1 MARKQ
6 TQTTQP
12 AGTSEPD
19 SVLAKQSDLARD
31 ALKSITK
38 DTEVGDHLRVEATG
52 QRLVTHFFEC
62 LKPGYK
68 GWVWAVSLTR
78 VPHGRICLLYTSDA
92 ADE

>member
-6 TQTTQP
+6 TQATQP

-38 DTEVGDHLRVEATG
+38 DTEVGDHLRVEAT
-52 QRLVTHFFEC
+52 
-62 LKPGYK
+62 
-68 GWVWAVSLTR
+68 
-78 VPHGRICLLYTSDA
+78 
-92 ADE
+92 